1 MFTGFSVRGGYIAK
15 YSNTSK
21 AIYGSSG
28 HPTVVYIKRTAIVRT
43 SSHRMQPSAKESHF
57 TLLCVEITFQL
68 LHVFDLLRR
77 PSHCDAAEK
86 STAMAPAAAPFA
98 GEVSTAEPF
107 PGEVYAAIPFTRWV
121 KGVVVPNPVHA
132 SCRVGAGTSLG
143 LSASDTACDKCTS
156 EWITSRTVVPSGQ
169 TAKNMAGTAAGCS
182 AVLHQLENYVFL
194 AKSETS
200 VFP

>member
-1 MFTGFSVRGGYIAK
+1 MD
-15 YSNTSK
+15 
-21 AIYGSSG
+21 
-28 HPTVVYIKRTAIVRT
+28 IVL
-43 SSHRMQPSAKESHF
+43 QY
-57 TLLCVEITFQL
+57 LLL
-68 LHVFDLLRR
+68 NDLLRR
-77 PSHCDAAEK
+77 VCYCDAVER
-86 STAMAPAAAPFA
+86 STAMDPTAEPFA

-121 KGVVVPNPVHA
+121 KGWVVPNPVQV

-143 LSASDTACDKCTS
+143 LFASDTACDKCTS